1 MVTILFFILV
11 SQLFIRWSTLRSWI
25 CGMVIHHFV
34 LNFVVLLWKKK
45 IHTSKHAC
53 SLQGDLQLGLE
64 VYLVILSCL
73 LDHLRI
79 RFHIYHAGAL
89 AHIALTRMGTKGF
102 EIYPMIASYVS
113 IGFRIRLCTV
123 PRHVVVT
130 RTLIGHIVLTHVL
143 ALRPVT
149 YSPSPSSMRFVVL
162 HSQERW

>member
-1 MVTILFFILV
+1 
-11 SQLFIRWSTLRSWI
+11 
-25 CGMVIHHFV
+25 
-34 LNFVVLLWKKK
+34 
-45 IHTSKHAC
+45 
-53 SLQGDLQLGLE
+53 
-64 VYLVILSCL
+64 VILSCL